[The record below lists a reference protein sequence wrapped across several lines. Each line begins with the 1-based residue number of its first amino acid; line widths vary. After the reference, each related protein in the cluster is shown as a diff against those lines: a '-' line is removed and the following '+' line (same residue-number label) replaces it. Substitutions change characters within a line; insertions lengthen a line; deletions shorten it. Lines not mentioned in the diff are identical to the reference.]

1 MTNSLT
7 PIEVAD
13 YTPDFI
19 TNVIRFVT
27 RWSSRSE
34 VLDKA
39 HIVYLTNYLN
49 HIGVKTVVFESD
61 YVDRHYLEDYSEYYA
76 RCFQSLPKTC
86 ARLHFFRTEF
96 KEEAFSNA
104 LNNLDRN
111 FIDSHIKREGAYAGF
126 AVIRPLPVTCIARM
140 CLMPYEFGDS
150 SLVLTDRVHVSLFGI
165 DLTVNTAAFIEQD
178 KVVSAC
184 ATSAIWALLNA
195 NRTYRS
201 ELLPSPSAITKSALV
216 ADRNG
221 SRTFPAAAGL
231 QVEHV
236 CRSLKTYGLEPTVID
251 KQDYEDEYFPDIV
264 KRILGAYLP
273 SNIPVLIGGR
283 VSQVKD
289 GIDDFR
295 GEHLVCAL
303 GYRTN
308 GPITS
313 SSPEEINRIYVH
325 DDRYGPYVSLAE
337 DPAKGGAFTFELKQ
351 QRDGHAPQ
359 CIRKEK
365 FEPQVLII
373 GLNHKVRIDFDYA
386 LNVAAAISELIGN
399 YSEDHPEK
407 CPPEFA
413 EFAGASFQV
422 SLCYSSALK
431 TDFVEADHPFFSYNG
446 TAESASFLSANMPKY
461 VWRCRFLHQQ
471 DVFADILLDATGV
484 PQGDLVLGCLAY
496 TKNADAFWRALS
508 MFVKEDYYR
517 DATSDLDP
525 SVPNVIGCITRF
537 FLNFE
542 DNYLDADYGP
552 LRIPARK
559 YRGSEVDDY
568 GDQITR
574 SDVIKIV
581 RGNDAAKRLE
591 TLDHNQAHVWV
602 IDRFGD
608 LIIGEEPADDPA
620 KKGHPALTGGQPA
633 RLGGEMHYCKA
644 DGYWE
649 LNTKSG
655 TYSGHLF
662 GDPERAATYLA
673 SVISNNLLGCKVRQQ
688 TTELPAGARQE

>member
-236 CRSLKTYGLEPTVID
+236 CRSLKTYGLEP
-251 KQDYEDEYFPDIV
+251 
-264 KRILGAYLP
+264 
-273 SNIPVLIGGR
+273 
-283 VSQVKD
+283 
-289 GIDDFR
+289 
-295 GEHLVCAL
+295 
-303 GYRTN
+303 
-308 GPITS
+308 
-313 SSPEEINRIYVH
+313 
-325 DDRYGPYVSLAE
+325 
-337 DPAKGGAFTFELKQ
+337 
-351 QRDGHAPQ
+351 
-359 CIRKEK
+359 
-365 FEPQVLII
+365 
-373 GLNHKVRIDFDYA
+373 
-386 LNVAAAISELIGN
+386 
-399 YSEDHPEK
+399 
-407 CPPEFA
+407 
-413 EFAGASFQV
+413 
-422 SLCYSSALK
+422 
-431 TDFVEADHPFFSYNG
+431 
-446 TAESASFLSANMPKY
+446 
-461 VWRCRFLHQQ
+461 
-471 DVFADILLDATGV
+471 
-484 PQGDLVLGCLAY
+484 
-496 TKNADAFWRALS
+496 
-508 MFVKEDYYR
+508 
-517 DATSDLDP
+517 
-525 SVPNVIGCITRF
+525 
-537 FLNFE
+537 NFE

-620 KKGHPALTGGQPA
+620 RKGHPALTGGQPA
-633 RLGGEMHYCKA
+633 RLGGEMHYCEA